1 MIDEFLDEL
10 HGAKFFSKLDL
21 RSDTTKSGC
30 KRKIFKTAGTHEG
43 HYEFVVMPF
52 GLTNAPTTFQSLMN
66 DLFRS
71 YLRKFILVFFDDIL
85 VYSKSWNDHLSH
97 LQIVFDILSINQLF
111 VKESKCQFG
120 VTQVTYLGHIIS
132 EKGVSVDPDK
142 IQAVVTWPKPTT
154 ARAVRGF
161 LGLAGYYRKFISHF
175 GGIAAPLTKLLT
187 KDQFKWSSEAEE
199 AFHKLKEVLT
209 NPPTLRLPD
218 FTQRFV
224 IECDASGTGIGAV
237 LTQYNHPVAY
247 FSEALKGSALA
258 LSTYEKEM
266 LAVVKAIKKWHP
278 YLLGKPFTVRTD
290 HRSLKYLLEQRI
302 TTPVQTRWLP
312 KILGARKSSRR
323 LLISQGR
330 SLFHLNFYPK
340 CRMVANTSE
349 GGLSEPFIHPAP
361 VDIGRQPL
369 LPNSLLQPLPI
380 PTQIW
385 SDISMDFIEGLP
397 NSNGHSVIMV
407 VMDHLSKYAHFISL
421 ELPYTAVTVAKAFV
435 SNVQDSAVFLDYN
448 QEMGRMGSMG
458 EFSYNTSTHSSTK
471 FNPFKRLWCLPKLPF
486 LHTGTGPAMDEYLQD
501 RDEILKELRH
511 NLRMAQDRMKSH
523 ADQCRRDVRSILG
536 TSLRKVAALSD
547 LIAFR
552 KSLKLSPLFGPYQ
565 ILEKVGPVAYRLF
578 LPAGSQIHDVFH
590 VSLLRKHLGSITPT
604 SAQLPPVSDESI
616 LLPQPESILAQRVI
630 HKGKYRPRTEFLVKW
645 LGAPIEDATW
655 ENAWRFS
662 KAYPEFRP

>member
-1 MIDEFLDEL
+1 MVAELLRSGLIRPSMSPFSSPVLLVKKADGSWRFCVDYRALNHITIKDKYPIPVIDELLDEL

-21 RSDTTKSGC
+21 RSGYHQIRMQAED
-30 KRKIFKTAGTHEG
+30 ILKTAFKTHEG

-132 EKGVSVDPDK
+132 EKGVSVDPEK

-175 GGIAAPLTKLLT
+175 GGIAASLTKILT

-209 NPPTLRLPD
+209 NLLTLRLPD

-247 FSEALKGSALA
+247 FSEALKGSTLA

-266 LAVVKAIKKWHP
+266 LAVVKAIKKWRP

-312 KILGARKSSRR
+312 KILGYDYTIEYKKGPKSSRR

-349 GGLSEPFIHPAP
+349 GGPP
-361 VDIGRQPL
+361 G
-369 LPNSLLQPLPI
+369 
-380 PTQIW
+380 
-385 SDISMDFIEGLP
+385 
-397 NSNGHSVIMV
+397 
-407 VMDHLSKYAHFISL
+407 
-421 ELPYTAVTVAKAFV
+421 
-435 SNVQDSAVFLDYN
+435 
-448 QEMGRMGSMG
+448 
-458 EFSYNTSTHSSTK
+458 
-471 FNPFKRLWCLPKLPF
+471 PF
-486 LHTGTGPAMDEYLQD
+486 LHQ
-501 RDEILKELRH
+501 LREQ
-511 NLRMAQDRMKSH
+511 A
-523 ADQCRRDVRSILG
+523 CF
-536 TSLRKVAALSD
+536 T
-547 LIAFR
+547 
-552 KSLKLSPLFGPYQ
+552 
-565 ILEKVGPVAYRLF
+565 
-578 LPAGSQIHDVFH
+578 
-590 VSLLRKHLGSITPT
+590 
-604 SAQLPPVSDESI
+604 
-616 LLPQPESILAQRVI
+616 
-630 HKGKYRPRTEFLVKW
+630 
-645 LGAPIEDATW
+645 
-655 ENAWRFS
+655 
-662 KAYPEFRP
+662 